1 MLASKQFS
9 CSTGVPSLD
18 MSYTG
23 KVFYPVYHTVHD
35 TYKWLQGLIDP
46 KFEYHLTTARVASK
60 ILLST
65 ADSLVLPFDVRE
77 YGKSLDSS
85 LETLKKHYGGELQKN
100 NVSLMYIEDAIKK

>member
-1 MLASKQFS
+1 MLASKQLS
-9 CSTGVPSLD
+9 YSTGVPSSC
-18 MSYTG
+18 MYYTG
-23 KVFYPVYHTVHD
+23 KQFYPVYHTVHD

-65 ADSLVLPFDVRE
+65 ADSLVLPLDVTE

-85 LETLKKHYGGELQKN
+85 LKALRGKNGAELLKN
-100 NVSLMYIEDAIKK
+100 NVSLEYIEDAIRK